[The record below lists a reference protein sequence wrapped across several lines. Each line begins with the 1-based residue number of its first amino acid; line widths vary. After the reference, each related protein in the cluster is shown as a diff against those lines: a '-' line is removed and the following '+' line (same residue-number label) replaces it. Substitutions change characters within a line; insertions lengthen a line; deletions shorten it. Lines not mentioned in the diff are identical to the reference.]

1 MARTETQQRKADR
14 QLAKGLGWKD
24 EGDGAYI
31 LGPKRPLIVN

>member
-14 QLAKGLGWKD
+14 QLAKDGWKD

-31 LGPKRPLIVN
+31 LGPKDYF